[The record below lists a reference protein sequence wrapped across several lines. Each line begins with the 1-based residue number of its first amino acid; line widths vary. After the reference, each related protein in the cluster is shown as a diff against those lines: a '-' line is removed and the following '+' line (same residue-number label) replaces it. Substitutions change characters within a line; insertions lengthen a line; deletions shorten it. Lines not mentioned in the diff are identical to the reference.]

1 MQQPQYNKA
10 LAVRPLGPEDLFAG
24 GLTAAQVRAMGH
36 LTGGNPAMGAACDA
50 LLHGRVPYRSD
61 VEAG

>member
-1 MQQPQYNKA
+1 
-10 LAVRPLGPEDLFAG
+10 
-24 GLTAAQVRAMGH
+24 MGR
-36 LTGGNPAMGAACDA
+36 LTGGNPAVGAACDA